1 MFRNYMKIALRNM
14 LKNKVY
20 AFINIFGFAI
30 GIASFI
36 LIGLHVADEL
46 SYDKFYNKIDRIY
59 RVVLA
64 RQYPDR
70 VKNWTQ
76 VSPKVGDA
84 MRKDYPELEIVTGIY
99 FYPFEVT
106 VRYEDKRYLEPEI
119 AFADSNFFDVFE
131 QNVIMG
137 TLTGA
142 LANPNTVILTE
153 ETASKIFPDVDP
165 IGKIIEIPIGTPNV
179 DYMVTGVI
187 KNIPRNSH
195 MDFDMLLSRPSI
207 IFPPTMSWFT
217 SWDYYTYVVLNEN
230 VNAEEFNAKLEGLVT
245 NYFRPEVERVF
256 RVPYEDYLATGNG
269 YTFFLQKAKDIHLYS
284 NYDTE
289 IKANSNIIYV
299 FVFSSVALLVLLM
312 GCINFTNLTTA
323 RSAGR
328 MREIG
333 VRKTVGSTRNQLVKQ
348 FLVESIFQSM
358 IAMFFAIMIVKY
370 ALPSFENFTGK
381 SLALDLFG
389 NFYILPGLILFAV
402 VIGIISGSY
411 PAFFLS
417 SFQPSLILK
426 GTGNFSL
433 KSSFLRNILVVFQFS
448 ASLLLISGTF
458 IIAGQIEF
466 LVNKDIGFDKEN
478 VMVIESAQSLGNQV
492 ESFKEAL
499 TSNPEII
506 SASGSRD
513 YPGDAQVNGLQRLG
527 SAGNRNAI
535 SFYAN
540 FVDHEYIETMGMEV
554 ISGRGFSKDFGT
566 DTMAVLINET
576 AVMVMGAEEPLED
589 ALTNSGRTLFDII
602 GVLKDFN
609 FQSLHSQVEPLFLR
623 LKRNNRATYISIRFT
638 PGDLNKRLEIVKT
651 QWDKLTGGVPF
662 KYSFVDEKVNRFY
675 ESENLAEKLSTV
687 FSALAIIIGCL
698 GLFGLSAFTA
708 EQKTKEIG
716 IRKALGAETMNIVVL
731 LSTEFIILIGI
742 AIAISIPI
750 SYYAMTQWLNSF
762 AYSIDIP
769 LWTYF
774 FSGIITLVVALMTIS
789 YQIFTA
795 AIKNPVDSLKYE

>member
-14 LKNKVY
+14 MKNKIY
-20 AFINIFGFAI
+20 AFINVFGFAI

-36 LIGLHVADEL
+36 LIGLHVEDEL
-46 SYDKFYNKIDRIY
+46 SYDSFYSKIDRTY

-64 RQYPDR
+64 RKYPDR

-76 VSPKVGDA
+76 VSPKVGEA
-84 MRKDYPELEIVTGIY
+84 MEKDYPELEIVTGIY
-99 FYPFEVT
+99 FYPFDVT
-106 VRYEDKRYLEPEI
+106 VRYEDRSYVEPDI
-119 AFADSNFFDVFE
+119 AFADSDFFDVFE

-142 LANPNTVILTE
+142 LAKPNTVILTE
-153 ETASKIFPDVDP
+153 ETASKIFPDTDP
-165 IGKIIEIPIGTPNV
+165 IGKIIEIPIGTPNI

-207 IFPPTMSWFT
+207 VFRATMGWFT
-217 SWDYYTYVVLNEN
+217 SWDYYTYVVLKEN
-230 VNAEEFNAKLEGLVT
+230 VNAEEFNAKLDGLVT
-245 NYFRPEVERVF
+245 NYFRPEVERAF
-256 RVPYEDYLATGNG
+256 RVPYEEYLASGNG
-269 YTFFLQKAKDIHLYS
+269 YTFFLQKAGDIHLYS

-289 IKANSNIIYV
+289 IQPNSNIIYV
-299 FVFSSVALLVLLM
+299 FVFSSAAILILLM

-333 VRKTVGSTRNQLVKQ
+333 VRKTVGSARNQLVKQ
-348 FLVESIFQSM
+348 FLIESIFQSM
-358 IAMFFAIMIVKY
+358 IAMIFAIALVKY

-381 SLALDLFG
+381 ILVLDLFG
-389 NFYILPGLILFAV
+389 NFYILPGLIFFAV
-402 VIGIISGSY
+402 VVGIISGSY

-448 ASLLLISGTF
+448 ASILLISGTF
-458 IIAGQIEF
+458 IIAGQIDF
-466 LVNKDIGFDKEN
+466 LLKKDIGFDKEN
-478 VMVIESAQSLGNQV
+478 VLVIESGQSLGNQV

-513 YPGDAQVNGLQRLG
+513 YPGDAQVNGLQRLR

-540 FVDHEYIETMGMEV
+540 FVDYDYIKTMGMEV
-554 ISGRGFSKDFGT
+554 VSGRAFSKDFGA
-566 DTMAVLINET
+566 DSLAVLINET
-576 AVMVMGAEEPLED
+576 AVNIMGAEEPLLD
-589 ALTNSGRTLFDII
+589 AITNSGRAFFEII

-609 FQSLHSQVEPLFLR
+609 YQSLHTQVEPLFLR
-623 LKRNNRATYISIRFT
+623 INRSRSATYISIRFT
-638 PGDLNKRLEIVKT
+638 PGDLNKRMEIVKT
-651 QWDKLTGGVPF
+651 QWDKLTGGIPY

-675 ESENLAEKLSTV
+675 ESENLTERLSTV
-687 FSALAIIIGCL
+687 FSLLAIIIGCL
-698 GLFGLSAFTA
+698 GLFGLTTFTA

-716 IRKALGAETMNIVVL
+716 IRKALGAKSMSIVVL
-731 LSTEFIILIGI
+731 LSTDFIKLIGI
-742 AIAISIPI
+742 SIAISIPI
-750 SYYAMTQWLNSF
+750 SYYAMNLWLNSF

-769 LWTYF
+769 FGIYF
-774 FSGIITLVVALMTIS
+774 FSGLITLVVALLTIS

-795 AIKNPVDSLKYE
+795 AGKNPVDSLKYE